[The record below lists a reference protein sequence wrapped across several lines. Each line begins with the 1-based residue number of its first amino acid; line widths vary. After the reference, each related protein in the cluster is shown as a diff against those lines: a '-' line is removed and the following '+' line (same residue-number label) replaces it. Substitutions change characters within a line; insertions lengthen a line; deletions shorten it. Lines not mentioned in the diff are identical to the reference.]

1 MIHYDT
7 LMSLSILSLSQ
18 CFVDEIPHSPGKK
31 LLTWLQPCNSGCSSN
46 LPVPATLTFH
56 LARWKNLPLRPWD
69 ALRCGIN
76 GAKTR
81 VIDGY
86 LANSQKFGL
95 YLNSDC
101 GKTSQESL
109 PSVNS
114 SGEKR
119 VEVIASS
126 ASCHVKRC
134 RYNRLPSPPTSQH
147 PCVRQWSQSAK
158 TYRLLLGQDP
168 MSREVSRSPGSAP
181 QGPHKGSTSG
191 CRAADFGLHVHRQ
204 RPSGAPGV
212 ALPSRGRLVAAL
224 TLDWGCYLHGSDKV
238 FVGKCDIWWWFKHG
252 SFNVIYISVFEN
264 YGQILDEK
272 FMVLI
277 AIPPWKKR

>member
-168 MSREVSRSPGSAP
+168 MSREVSRSPGSAKGPTRGPP
-181 QGPHKGSTSG
+181 QVAERRTSVCTFTGNGPAARPALRF
-191 CRAADFGLHVHRQ
+191 RAEAVL
-204 RPSGAPGV
+204 
-212 ALPSRGRLVAAL
+212 LRLWPWTGDAISMVRTRFL
-224 TLDWGCYLHGSDKV
+224 LE
-238 FVGKCDIWWWFKHG
+238 
-252 SFNVIYISVFEN
+252 NVISDGDLNTGHLMSFIYLFSKIMARFWMRNSWF
-264 YGQILDEK
+264 
-272 FMVLI
+272 
-277 AIPPWKKR
+277 